1 MSSDPYFYPGTKI
14 LRNRLGLIEPAQ
26 LDAFER
32 LMTAQ
37 RIAEG
42 APSGA
47 FDLDHLRAIHR
58 HLFQDVYDWAGE
70 LRATELAKGGQQFM
84 ARAFIARGMA
94 DVSKRIAAALAR
106 QSRPLPDFAT
116 EAGRIIGDLN
126 FLHPFREGN
135 GRTQL
140 QFLQ

>member
-1 MSSDPYFYPGTKI
+1 MSSDPYLYPGTKI
-14 LRNRLGLIEPAQ
+14 LRNRLGLTDPAR

-32 LMTAQ
+32 MMTAQ
-37 RIAEG
+37 RIIEG
-42 APSGA
+42 APSGR

-84 ARAFIARGMA
+84 TRALIAQGMA
-94 DVSKRIAAALAR
+94 DVTRLIAAILR
-106 QSRPLPDFAT
+106 RPDWPLRDFGA
-116 EAGRIIGDLN
+116 EAGRIIGDVN

-140 QFLQ
+140 QFL